1 MFGSGTFYCFKLYS
15 GCIAVPERS
24 APDTLGPDGL
34 VQPGVNPHVLCS
46 HLLLSKL
53 LDLLR

>member
-1 MFGSGTFYCFKLYS
+1 MFGSGTHDGCKFYS
-15 GCIAVPERS
+15 GCIEVPERS

-34 VQPGVNPHVLCS
+34 VKPGVNPHVLCA
-46 HLLLSKL
+46 HLLLRKL